1 MLHIVNQL
9 KFTRSEFRKG
19 FSGVSEEEGKRR
31 FMPINC
37 IAWMVGHLAWHEQLY
52 WLTRLQ
58 GRTPIPELN
67 NLAAFNGPASQPSLE
82 EMTGCWEKITG
93 ETDPFL
99 ESLTLKDLLPNVIV
113 NGKEL
118 PFNTGTMISRV
129 IYHYWYH
136 TGEMQ
141 AVRQMLGHTGLPDFV
156 SDEIET
162 VGKFY
167 LDE

>member
-9 KFTRSEFRKG
+9 KFTRSEFKRG
-19 FSGVSEEEGKRR
+19 FSGVSEKEGQRR

-58 GRTPIPELN
+58 GSTPIPELN
-67 NLAAFNGPASQPSLE
+67 NLAAFEGPASQPSLK
-82 EMTGCWEKITG
+82 EMIAYWEKITS
-93 ETDPFL
+93 ETDLFL
-99 ESLTLKDLLPNVIV
+99 DKLTVADLTPNVIV
-113 NGKEL
+113 NGKERQISK
-118 PFNTGTMISRV
+118 GTMLTRV

-141 AVRQMLGHTGLPDFV
+141 AVRQLLGHTGLPSFV
-156 SDEIET
+156 GDDIET

-167 LDE
+167 LD

>member
-9 KFTRSEFRKG
+9 RFTRSEFRKG
-19 FSGVSEEEGKRR
+19 FNGVSEEEGAHR
-31 FMPINC
+31 FLPINC

-58 GRTPIPELN
+58 GFTPIPELN
-67 NLAAFNGPASQPSLE
+67 DLASFKSPASQPSLKD
-82 EMTGCWEKITG
+82 MISCWERITR
-93 ETDPFL
+93 EADPFL
-99 ESLTLKDLLPNVIV
+99 EKLTLADLIPNVVV

-136 TGEMQ
+136 NGEMQ
-141 AVRQMLGHTGLPDFV
+141 AVRQLLGHSELPSFV
-156 SDEIET
+156 SDDIET
-162 VGKFY
+162 VGKY
-167 LDE
+167 YPD